1 MLECARGT
9 RASFDPEGSSGEKD
23 WSPKISAQTK
33 QYTLHACKK
42 RIPSSP
48 EVEELSSGS
57 GDDPGDR
64 RLNFESD
71 RPHSLPTF
79 PVPPPLRLSSCCWR
93 VPFSGDTER
102 DSVLSEGP
110 HVRPR
115 RPSLASSPG
124 NRLLKSVG
132 IAGRFLGVR
141 LRFYVL
147 HFYAG
152 NKESSPVSVLAKDSY
167 RYISSQNEHASRYHV
182 VRFELIKLIF
192 FHRMRVIFLINI
204 LINYFAR
211 RNARQNKCIQVK

>member
-1 MLECARGT
+1 MNANVQEARE
-9 RASFDPEGSSGEKD
+9 RPLIPRDKSGEKD
-23 WSPKISAQTK
+23 WLLKISAQTK
-33 QYTLHACKK
+33 RYTLRVHACKK

-57 GDDPGDR
+57 GDDPGDH

-93 VPFSGDTER
+93 APFSGDTER
-102 DSVLSEGP
+102 DSELSVGP

-147 HFYAG
+147 RFSRR
-152 NKESSPVSVLAKDSY
+152 KKRIFPRFLSSIKYQDD
-167 RYISSQNEHASRYHV
+167 SSQNEHASRYYV
-182 VRFELIKLIF
+182 VRFELIKLICSSY
-192 FHRMRVIFLINI
+192 RMRE
-204 LINYFAR
+204 
-211 RNARQNKCIQVK
+211 